1 MAEGGSSE
9 GREQGLLSTI
19 AHLSTIGE
27 VSLESTEIFAS
38 LIRGLS
44 VEMSSLKG
52 TSHLGSVLSCAD
64 MLAVSSSLAKDAP
77 QGSVEIVL
85 SKGHAALG
93 LYASLFLDQKI
104 GEQLL
109 FSFSDE
115 GSLLEEHP
123 NHLIPG
129 VEFPTGSLGHGLAL
143 MAGRILGARLQ
154 QQSQQGIVVL
164 SDGEC
169 NEGTVWEAVLFS
181 AAKRLG
187 GLVALVDSNGFQATG
202 PTTETYGQ
210 IRLVEMFR
218 GFGWEGEEIDGHDH
232 GELKRSIRKGLQSSR
247 PYFVIARTIKGK
259 GVSWMEADNN
269 WHYRV
274 PSQAEVIAALRELGI
289 PVRK

>member
-1 MAEGGSSE
+1 MAEEAFSIARKRRS
-9 GREQGLLSTI
+9 LSTI
-19 AHLSTIGE
+19 AFLRELGE
-27 VSLESTEIFAS
+27 TPPASTEIYAA

-44 VEMSSLKG
+44 VEMSGIKG

-64 MLAVSSSLAKDAP
+64 VLAVASSLARDAP
-77 QGSVEIVL
+77 EGVVEIVL

-93 LYASLFLDQKI
+93 LYSSLFLDRKI
-104 GEQLL
+104 GEEMFL
-109 FSFSDE
+109 SFSDD

-123 NHLIPG
+123 NHHIED
-129 VEFPTGSLGHGLAL
+129 VEFPTGSLGHGLSL

-154 QQSQQGIVVL
+154 QQIKQGIVVL

-187 GLVALVDSNGFQATG
+187 GLVAIVDANGFQATG
-202 PTTETYGQ
+202 PTTETYGHLQ
-210 IRLVEMFR
+210 LVDMFR
-218 GFGWEGEEIDGHDH
+218 GFGWDGEEVDGHDH
-232 GELKRSIRKGLQSSR
+232 RELERSIGKGLQSSR
-247 PYFVIARTIKGK
+247 PYFVIAHTTKGK

-274 PSQAEVIAALRELGI
+274 PNEAEVVAALTELGLS
-289 PVRK
+289 VQR